1 VLTLKS
7 PDGSPIWAFFFT
19 SSPQFQYNFYA
30 MKRLFF
36 AAILVTLYVVS
47 AQAQSI
53 SEIIQQIAQRA
64 PAILQ
69 AQDNAAAAERELKLV
84 RQSVWMPQL
93 TVSAMPIGFSRS
105 STQGSAT
112 LSLGLS
118 LPTGTTVR
126 FSYTGSMSYAN
137 GSFRGSL
144 SGEVSQPLLGFSL
157 TDTAIELDRRQVAL
171 DEATQTLSETQRQV
185 ILNALS
191 DLLDLTIAQE
201 SIEIAQARVDLNR
214 KLLDVVRSKAQSGQ
228 AGQTDLL
235 AAQIELRQSEL
246 NLAKL
251 QRDFALAQE
260 RFLMT
265 YGVEKMPTW
274 RAPTVKEELKSL
286 AEVLLH
292 LEITP
297 EVITKDARVRRAAQ
311 QIAEAERLLGKAQ
324 QEALP
329 QVGVT
334 LTYDDQSAGW
344 GIGLSVRH
352 SFLTDHALKL
362 EEAQRAFDIAQQ
374 TLRATRETVRL
385 ELLAQRN
392 ALYEAYSQLDVL
404 ALRGELIAL
413 HQAMKEQQRERGL
426 LSPTDWE
433 EFLIEKREFE
443 NERRAAL
450 YKLAIAYLRYKNSWG
465 LSFSLKEVFDE

>member
-1 VLTLKS
+1 
-7 PDGSPIWAFFFT
+7 
-19 SSPQFQYNFYA
+19 

-47 AQAQSI
+47 AQAQPI

-64 PAILQ
+64 PATVQ
-69 AQDNAAAAERELKLV
+69 AQDNVAAAERELKLV
-84 RQSVWMPQL
+84 RQSIWMPQL
-93 TVSAMPIGFSRS
+93 TVSAMPIGFSGG
-105 STQGSAT
+105 STQGSAMF
-112 LSLGLS
+112 SLGLS
-118 LPTGTTVR
+118 LPTGTTLR

-144 SGEVSQPLLGFSL
+144 SGEATQPLFGFSL
-157 TDTAIELDRRQVAL
+157 TDTAIELGRRQVAL

-214 KLLDVVRSKAQSGQ
+214 KLLDAVRSKAQSGQ
-228 AGQTDLL
+228 AGQTELL

-274 RAPTVKEELKSL
+274 QALTVKEELKSL

-292 LEITP
+292 LEIPP
-297 EVITKDARVRRAAQ
+297 EVIAKDARVRRAAQ

-329 QVGVT
+329 QVGLT

-404 ALRGELIAL
+404 TLKGELIAL